1 MSIKSTSSSTSLRQ
15 HMIEDMEARY
25 TSVATGMIA
34 SIESP
39 LYMLT
44 KPKRKP
50 RQKKK
55 ASSST

>member
-1 MSIKSTSSSTSLRQ
+1 
-15 HMIEDMEARY
+15 MIEDMEARY

-39 LYMLT
+39 LDMLT
-44 KPKRKP
+44 KPRRKP